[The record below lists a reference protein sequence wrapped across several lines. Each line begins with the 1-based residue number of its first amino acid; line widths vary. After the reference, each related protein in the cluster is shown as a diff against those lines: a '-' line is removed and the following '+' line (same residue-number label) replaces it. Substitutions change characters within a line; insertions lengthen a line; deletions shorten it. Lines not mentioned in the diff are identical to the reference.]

1 MSKRDYYEVL
11 EVGKDVSPEDLKKAY
26 RKQAIKFHPD
36 KNPGKKDTEEKF
48 KEAAEAYE
56 VLSDPAKRKRYD
68 QFGHAGVGNG
78 QGRGGF
84 SGGMTMEDIF
94 SHFGDI
100 FGGGGGGGDPF
111 SSFFGGGGGGRRG
124 KTVNRGSNLRVKVK
138 LTLEEIAHGVEKKIK
153 VNKYLACNTCKGT
166 GAKDGSAYS
175 TCSTCRGSGHVSRIT
190 STFLGQ
196 MQTSQTCP
204 NCGGEGQV
212 ITDKCTDCAGNGVVK
227 GEEVI
232 SIRIPTGVSEGMQ
245 LSMGGKG
252 NAAARGGIAGDLLIQ
267 IEETGHELFDRDGS
281 NLLYE
286 HYITF
291 SEAALGST
299 AEIPT
304 IDGKVKIKIEPGT
317 QSGKVLRLRSKGLSS
332 INGYEG
338 KGDMLVSIVIW
349 TPKSLTK
356 EEKAILEKLDNSANF
371 KPSPGT
377 RDKNIFSRM
386 KNLFDQ

>member
-1 MSKRDYYEVL
+1 MSKRDYYEIL
-11 EVGKDVSPEDLKKAY
+11 EVSKDASPEELKKAY

-36 KNPGKKDTEEKF
+36 KNPGKKDAEDKF

-56 VLSDPAKRKRYD
+56 VLSDPNKRQRYN
-68 QFGHAGVGNG
+68 QYGHAGLGNG
-78 QGRGGF
+78 GGHGGF
-84 SGGMTMEDIF
+84 GGGGMSMEDIF

-100 FGGGGGGGDPF
+100 FGGGGGNDPF
-111 SSFFGGGGGGRRG
+111 SSFFGGGGRRG

-138 LTLEEIAHGVEKKIK
+138 LVLEEIAHGVEKKIK
-153 VNKYLACNTCKGT
+153 VNKYISCNTCKGT
-166 GAKDGSAYS
+166 GARGGSSYS
-175 TCSTCRGSGHVSRIT
+175 TCSTCHGSGHVSRVT

-196 MQTSQTCP
+196 MQTTATCP
-204 NCGGEGQV
+204 NCGGEGQI
-212 ITDKCTDCAGNGVVK
+212 ITDKCTDCAGNGVIK

-232 SIRIPTGVSEGMQ
+232 SIRIPAGVSEGMQ

-267 IEETGHELFDRDGS
+267 IEEIRHELLERDGN

-286 HYITF
+286 HYISF
-291 SEAALGST
+291 SEAALGSN

-317 QSGKVLRLRSKGLSS
+317 QSGKVLRLRGKGLTS

-338 KGDMLVSIVIW
+338 KGDLMISIVIW
-349 TPKSLTK
+349 TPKILSK
-356 EEKAILEKLDNSANF
+356 EEKTILEKLGKSDNF
-371 KPSPGT
+371 KPSEGT
-377 RDKNIFSRM
+377 HDKNIFSRM
-386 KNLFDQ
+386 KDLFEQ

>member
-1 MSKRDYYEVL
+1 MSKRDYYEIL
-11 EVGKDVSPEDLKKAY
+11 EVSKEATPEELKKAY

-36 KNPGKKDTEEKF
+36 KNSGNKEAEEKF

-56 VLSDPAKRKRYD
+56 ILSDPNKRQRYD
-68 QFGHAGVGNG
+68 QFGHAGMGNG
-78 QGRGGF
+78 GGY
-84 SGGMTMEDIF
+84 SGYGGGGMSMEDIF

-100 FGGGGGGGDPF
+100 FGGGGNDPF

-124 KTVNRGSNLRVKVK
+124 KSVNRGSNLRVKVK

-153 VNKYLACNTCKGT
+153 VNKYISCNTCNGT
-166 GAKDGSAYS
+166 GAKGGSSYS
-175 TCSTCRGSGHVSRIT
+175 TCSTCRGSGHVSRVT

-196 MQTSQTCP
+196 MQTTAVCP
-204 NCGGEGQV
+204 NCGGEGQI
-212 ITDKCTDCAGNGVVK
+212 ITDKCADCAGNGVVK

-232 SIRIPTGVSEGMQ
+232 SIRIPAGVSEGMQ

-252 NAAARGGIAGDLLIQ
+252 NAAARSGIAGDLLIQ
-267 IEETGHELFDRDGS
+267 IEEIEHEFFSRDGN
-281 NLLYE
+281 NLLYD

-304 IDGKVKIKIEPGT
+304 IEGKVKIKIDPGT
-317 QSGKVLRLRSKGLSS
+317 QSGKVLRLRGKGLTS

-338 KGDMLVSIVIW
+338 KGDLMISIIVW
-349 TPKSLTK
+349 TPKALSK
-356 EEKAILEKLDNSANF
+356 EEKTILEKLGKSDNFRPA
-371 KPSPGT
+371 PGT

-386 KNLFDQ
+386 KDLFEQ